1 MKKFRIL
8 TSMFLVM
15 AMIFTIGF
23 SAFADVDPETQYKIT
38 IQKPTSST
46 FEDTKE
52 HKYEGYQIFKGKVS
66 EKDGVKVLNEI
77 DWGANVNGTALLTAF
92 HEKASE
98 LTSEMND
105 TDKAKAATEIA
116 AADSPEAV
124 ARLLE
129 KYKDNKHFA
138 ETFAD
143 IAYSAKTG
151 TPVTSGDAH
160 TLPLEFGIDKTKAGY
175 YLFKDEDN
183 SLEPTDPAVNDGA
196 YTDFILQVVGDVT
209 VEAKSDYPT
218 LDKNIDAEG
227 GVKFNTASVGDV
239 IPYKIT
245 SKVPN
250 MDGYEKYYFYFT
262 DTLCDGLTFNND
274 NTFKV
279 SVGEKTLQADTD
291 PKDYEL
297 TADAHGFKLVF
308 NNFKQYTAGDDII
321 VEYTATLNENADL
334 TSTGNPNTV
343 KLTYS
348 NNPNIVPTGE
358 NEPGPDDE
366 DVTGTTPPVRTVTYT
381 TEIKLIKVDGY
392 DDTRLAGAE
401 FELKGNGVNTVLICT
416 ESFSLDNDKGTYYKL
431 TDGTY
436 TTVAPTEA
444 TADQYDSASDKYSRT
459 TTMAEKKTKDEN
471 NAITATTNDKGEIV
485 FAGLNA
491 GQYTLKETTPPTG
504 YNGLAD
510 PISFTLTADPSLDG
524 CTWTIADNEDFVKDG
539 VFTVTVENNKGI
551 ILPGTG
557 GIGTV
562 IFYVIGIMMI
572 AAAIVMV
579 VLKIRKNRVT
589 DK

>member
-8 TSMFLVM
+8 TSMALVV

-38 IQKPTSST
+38 IQKPASST
-46 FEDTKE
+46 VEDTKE

-66 EKDGVKVLNEI
+66 EKDGVMVLNDI
-77 DWGANVNGTALLTAF
+77 DWGDNVNGTALLTAF
-92 HEKASE
+92 HAKASE

-105 TDKAKAATEIA
+105 TDKAKAAAEIA
-116 AADSPEAV
+116 AADSAEAV

-143 IAYSAKTG
+143 IAYSVKTG
-151 TPVTSGDAH
+151 TPVTSGETAQV
-160 TLPLEFGIDKTKAGY
+160 LPVEFGIDKTKAGY

-183 SLEPTDPAVNDGA
+183 SIEPDGA

-209 VEAKSDYPT
+209 VEAKSDFPT

-262 DTLCDGLTFNND
+262 DTLCNGLTLNEDSFHI
-274 NTFKV
+274 T
-279 SVGEKTLQADTD
+279 VGSKTLQAETD
-291 PKDYEL
+291 PKDYSL
-297 TADAHGFKLVF
+297 DASEHSFKLVF
-308 NNFKQYTAGDDII
+308 NNFKQYNAGDDIT

-343 KLTYS
+343 DLTYS

-381 TEIKLIKVDGY
+381 TEIKLIKIDGY

-401 FELKGNGVNTVLICT
+401 FELKGEGVNTVLICT
-416 ESFSLDNDKGTYYKL
+416 ESFAVDNEKGTYYKL
-431 TDGTY
+431 ADGTY

-444 TADQYDSASDKYSRT
+444 TAEQYDSEDKYVRT
-459 TTMAEKKTKDEN
+459 TTMTEKKTKDEN
-471 NAITATTNDKGEIV
+471 NAITATTNADGEII
-485 FAGLNA
+485 FGGLNA
-491 GQYTLKETTPPTG
+491 GNYTLKETTPPTG

-510 PISFTLTADPSLDG
+510 PISFTLTAVPSLEG
-524 CTWTIADNEDFVKDG
+524 CTWDIDNDNFKKDG

-562 IFYVIGIMMI
+562 IFYVIGILMI

-579 VLKIRKNRVT
+579 VVKIRKNKVT
-589 DK
+589 EK